1 MGHNI
6 CHYDFPE
13 NVDKDSVYENLNTIV
28 MRDTWREG
36 GSLSNI
42 RWYDTPPLDSI
53 EDAKNFIAAND
64 RNWYDNLA
72 VRYHDFDET
81 HTSKTYLTLL
91 DRRQKAVARHTKLSQ
106 AIYAESLQSAYIS
119 CKHCGSKL
127 NRMYLLNPRNGT
139 QQNCCP
145 VCHEDLRPETTLTN
159 IQKAKDAI
167 AAIDA
172 KILDEKR
179 KLTKRFGE
187 VRWLVKIEYHT

>member
-1 MGHNI
+1 MAHNI
-6 CHYDFPE
+6 CYHNFPE

-53 EDAKNFIAAND
+53 EDAKDFIAAND

-81 HTSKTYLTLL
+81 HPSKTYLTLL
-91 DRRQKAVARHTKLSQ
+91 DRRQKAVARHTKLSH

-127 NRMYLLNPRNGT
+127 NRMYLLNPWSETRP
-139 QQNCCP
+139 NCCP
-145 VCHEDLRPETTLTN
+145 VCHEDLRPETTLAN
-159 IQKAKDAI
+159 IQKTKNAI

-172 KILDEKR
+172 KILVEKR
-179 KLTKRFGE
+179 RLAKRFGKIM
-187 VRWLVKIEYHT
+187 WLVKIEYHT